1 MKLQYYPRFDPSGG
15 VFLRRSSPPP
25 GFFAVAAP
33 FHRAPP
39 SSASPASFPAAV
51 RSSLAGR
58 PPFPAMVRSSL
69 IGCPSAPRSA
79 APSPT
84 ALPAGCLL
92 HDNFGSFVVGHRSF
106 AGRLPPLQSR
116 AQGQPLRCPL
126 LLILSSLL
134 LSTPIK
140 RICPSLST
148 PL

>member
-1 MKLQYYPRFDPSGG
+1 MKVQYYPRFERLPPSLLLH
-15 VFLRRSSPPP
+15 FARLLRRRCSLSPGSS
-25 GFFAVAAP
+25 GARIFGVL
-33 FHRAPP
+33 
-39 SSASPASFPAAV
+39 PAAV

-58 PPFPAMVRSSL
+58 PPFPAVVSSSL
-69 IGCPSAPRSA
+69 IGRPSAPRSA
-79 APSPT
+79 APSP
-84 ALPAGCLL
+84 AAPPAGCLL
-92 HDNFGSFVVGHRSF
+92 RHNFGSFAAGHGSF
-106 AGRLPPLQSR
+106 VGRLPPLQSR